1 MRVSGAKISTDCL
14 GMLHG
19 LVLFGFW
26 IQRIVA
32 NFQAGMSQTGTGM
45 LVGIVPAFVL
55 SFIAVIIDEIFL

>member
-1 MRVSGAKISTDCL
+1 
-14 GMLHG
+14 MLLG

-26 IQRIVA
+26 IQRIVV

-55 SFIAVIIDEIFL
+55 SFIVAIIIEILFWW